1 MPSKNHWSERGRA
14 TSVGNADA
22 PVGPRRSVFA
32 VVVMN
37 ISPKLA
43 RFVFISLESA
53 VLVSSVA
60 MVCMS
65 YVATPREMDTYSS
78 AIAFIFTASWVLL
91 LALSPLFYRFSRRMA
106 VAAWVTVF
114 AVIVIG
120 LLTPRL

>member
-1 MPSKNHWSERGRA
+1 MS
-14 TSVGNADA
+14 
-22 PVGPRRSVFA
+22 
-32 VVVMN
+32 

-43 RFVFISLESA
+43 RLVFISLESP

-65 YVATPREMDTYSS
+65 NVARARDMDTYGS
-78 AIAFIFTASWVLL
+78 ALAFVFTASWVLL

-106 VAAWVTVF
+106 VVAWVTVF